1 MNAPTGQH
9 VAPRTRISNPGGYD
23 VQILLPVFVLV
34 GLGLVMVYSSSS
46 ALAVKRFG
54 SEFYFVKRQAVSAV
68 VGFLGLLV
76 CRVVP
81 LSLVRRMAYPLLGVS
96 LALLVAVLLTSAGV
110 AAGGAQRWLKLGPT
124 SVQPAEIARVAML
137 VYLAYSLEK
146 KAARMGE
153 FSIGLLPHLLIM
165 GVFAALILAQP
176 DFGSSFMLMAMG
188 WVMLL
193 LGGASIRQMIAVTI
207 PMMGVA
213 WLLLSGSDYRMRRIV
228 SFLDPWRYASREGYQ
243 VIHSLMA
250 FGSGGLTGVGL
261 GNGVQKLFYLPEPH
275 TDFIFSV
282 IGEEIGIVGGFS
294 VLLLYVTIVWQ
305 GFRIAMSADTDFK
318 ALLAAGLTFSLGF
331 QVVVN
336 VGVTMSLL
344 PTKGLPLPFISY
356 GGSSLVMSL
365 AAIGLLMNIG
375 ASPPHETTP

>member
-1 MNAPTGQH
+1 MNPAAAYRVT
-9 VAPRTRISNPGGYD
+9 PRTRTPGAMGYD
-23 VQILLPVFVLV
+23 LSILLPVFVLV
-34 GLGLVMVYSSSS
+34 GLGLVMVYSASS
-46 ALAVKRFG
+46 ALAMKRFS
-54 SEFYFVKRQAVSAV
+54 SEFFFVKRQAISAV
-68 VGFLGLLV
+68 VGFVGLFL
-76 CRVVP
+76 CRVIP
-81 LSLVRRMAYPLLGVS
+81 LPLVRRMAYPLLGVS
-96 LALLVAVLLTSAGV
+96 LVLLVGLLMSSAGV
-110 AAGGAQRWLKLGPT
+110 EAGGAKRWLRLGPV
-124 SVQPAEIARVAML
+124 SVQPAEIARFAML

-146 KAARMGE
+146 KAPRMRE
-153 FSIGLLPHLLIM
+153 FTIGLVPHLVLM
-165 GVFAALILAQP
+165 GLFAGLILVQP

-193 LGGASIRQMIAVTI
+193 LGGAHILHLIGVTI
-207 PMMGVA
+207 PMLGLVY
-213 WLLLSGSDYRMRRIV
+213 LVLSGSDYRMRRIV

-250 FGSGGLTGVGL
+250 FGSGGLSGVGL
-261 GNGVQKLFYLPEPH
+261 GNGIQKLFYLPEPH

-282 IGEEIGIVGGFS
+282 IGEEIGLLGGLS
-294 VLLLYVTIVWQ
+294 VLLLYVIIVCQ
-305 GFRIAMSADTDFK
+305 GFRIAMNADTDFK

-375 ASPPHETTP
+375 ASPSHEATP